1 MITEKIIIDTDPGI
15 DDAMAVF
22 FAGLSDKLDLI
33 AMTSVFGNVT
43 VEIAT
48 RNAMVLAEILKQDI
62 PVAKGCG
69 NPLIQIPNPVS
80 DYVHGSGG
88 FGDIDVKVPNSKA
101 LDIPAHEYI
110 CQMINDHVGE
120 IILCPVG
127 PLTNIALALRHD
139 PTIVS
144 KVKSIVIMGGGL
156 HSGGNVTEFS
166 EANIWNDP
174 HAADEV
180 FAADWEVT
188 EIGLDVTQKVVCPH
202 SDFSALVFDAPKIG
216 KFLEQATDFYIKFYK
231 EVVGIDGC
239 QMHDPITVIAT
250 IYPELFT
257 YEYHPI
263 QVCLDAY
270 RVGET
275 QISNDASRRAA
286 KIAVDV
292 DVDAV
297 KKMFFN
303 TIRTGF

>member
-1 MITEKIIIDTDPGI
+1 MKTAKIIIDTDPGI
-15 DDAMAVF
+15 DDAMAIF

-43 VEIAT
+43 VDIAT

-62 PVAKGCG
+62 PVAKGHG
-69 NPLIQIPNPVS
+69 YPLVQIPNPVS
-80 DYVHGSGG
+80 DYVHGSEG
-88 FGDIDVKVPNSKA
+88 FGDISAKVPNSKA

-110 CQMINDHVGE
+110 CQMINDHIGE

-127 PLTNIALALRHD
+127 PLTNIALALRYD

-156 HSGGNVTEFS
+156 HSGGNVTEFA

-188 EIGLDVTQKVVCPH
+188 VIGLDVTQKVVCPH
-202 SDFSALVFDAPKIG
+202 SDFSALTLDAPIIG

-231 EVVGIDGC
+231 EAAGIDGC

-250 IYPELFT
+250 IHPDLFT

-263 QVCLDAY
+263 QVCLDTNK
-270 RVGET
+270 VGET
-275 QISNDASRRAA
+275 QISNDAGRRAA

-292 DVDAV
+292 NVDAV
-297 KKMFFN
+297 KKIFFN